1 MYGSIRLDVMS
12 WGYLIRRLAA
22 VALVL
27 AIVTFA
33 VFAITTILP
42 GNAAIMILGEYAT
55 PDAVAAL
62 ERQLRLDQPW
72 YMQYL
77 GWVTGV
83 LHGDFGTSLRLSV
96 PVTQL
101 VGGAFLNSALLAVT
115 ALVAVTITAIP
126 LGALAAIKRG
136 TIIDLALSLFSYL
149 GTALPEFVTGTLL
162 LVFLAA
168 PRIGPFP
175 AGGFVAPWESLAG
188 FAAHVALP
196 AATLGLVLMAHVAR
210 QVRSE
215 MSEVLSSDYIRA
227 ARLKG
232 LRERRVIRRHALP
245 NSLAPAVAVISLDIG
260 YLLGGIV
267 VVEEIFAWPGLGRLL
282 IYALE
287 NRDLPVIQAVTLLLA
302 TVYAFSNLLADIV
315 IALLDPRVRYA

>member
-1 MYGSIRLDVMS
+1 MS
-12 WGYLIRRLAA
+12 RGYLIRRLLA
-22 VALVL
+22 VFLVL

-33 VFAITTILP
+33 VFAITTMLP

-62 ERQLRLDQPW
+62 ERQLHLDQPW
-72 YMQYL
+72 YTQYL
-77 GWVTGV
+77 SWVGGI
-83 LHGDFGTSLRLSV
+83 LHGDFGTSLRLSL
-96 PVTQL
+96 PVTEV
-101 VGGAFLNSALLAVT
+101 VGEAFANSAMLALT
-115 ALVAVTITAIP
+115 ALVVVTITAIP

-136 TIIDLALSLFSYL
+136 TAMDLGLGLFSYL
-149 GTALPEFVTGTLL
+149 GTALPEFVTATLL
-162 LVFLAA
+162 LVFFAA
-168 PRIGPFP
+168 PQQGIFP
-175 AGGFVAPWESLAG
+175 AGGFVAPWESLTG
-188 FAAHVALP
+188 FGAHVVLP

-232 LRERRVIRRHALP
+232 LSEKRVIRRHALP

-260 YLLGGIV
+260 YLLGGII

-302 TVYAFSNLLADIV
+302 TVYALSNLLSDIV

>member
-1 MYGSIRLDVMS
+1 MS
-12 WGYLIRRLAA
+12 WGYFIRRLLA
-22 VALVL
+22 VILVL

-33 VFAITTILP
+33 VFAITTVLP

-55 PDAVAAL
+55 PEAIVAL

-72 YMQYL
+72 HVQYL
-77 GWVTGV
+77 TWVAGI
-83 LHGDFGTSLRLSV
+83 LRGDLGISLRLSL
-96 PVTQL
+96 PVTEV
-101 VGGAFLNSALLAVT
+101 VGAAFVNSATLAVT
-115 ALVAVTITAIP
+115 ALVAVTVIAIP

-136 TIIDLALSLFSYL
+136 TIIDLALGLFSYL
-149 GTALPEFVTGTLL
+149 GTALPEFVTATLL

-168 PRIGPFP
+168 PNTGPFP
-175 AGGFVAPWESLAG
+175 AGGFVAPWEDLAG

-196 AATLGLVLMAHVAR
+196 AATLGLILMAHIAR

-232 LRERRVIRRHALP
+232 LSERRIIRRHALP

-260 YLLGGIV
+260 YLLGGII

-302 TVYAFSNLLADIV
+302 TVYALSNLLSDIV